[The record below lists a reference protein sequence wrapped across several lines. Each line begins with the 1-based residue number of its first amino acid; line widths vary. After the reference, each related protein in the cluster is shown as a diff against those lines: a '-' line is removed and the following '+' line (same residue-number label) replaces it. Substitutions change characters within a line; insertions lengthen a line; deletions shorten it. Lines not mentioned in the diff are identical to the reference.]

1 MQEVANPRFESR
13 PAWSMNQGW
22 ADNDFLTPDP
32 HPMKFLNIHIQ
43 SLSKNFWNFVSDI
56 HPYSNATLVNA
67 KQTGSGY
74 TSTSGPSFLK
84 TYSSIACNMTLKLY
98 AHGMRPMRFLSECVW
113 FRDSRPFLIRL
124 VWSAS
129 ESWRIRLSA
138 LTHFYWN
145 ADHTRCIRKG
155 LDVTKSDACSQKTHR
170 MHAVCIQL
178 DPWQVCSR
186 LNYAW

>member
-113 FRDSRPFLIRL
+113 FRDVTSFSDSSGMVCVR
-124 VWSAS
+124 
-129 ESWRIRLSA
+129 E
-138 LTHFYWN
+138 LTHQTQCSDSLLLERRPYQMHQKRTWRHEIRRILPKN
-145 ADHTRCIRKG
+145 AQ
-155 LDVTKSDACSQKTHR
+155 DACRVH
-170 MHAVCIQL
+170 
-178 DPWQVCSR
+178 P
-186 LNYAW
+186 AWSMTSVQ